1 MKMKKGDILLIII
14 VLLSVIS
21 YFGIKLIYKDTDAKS
36 IVIAVE
42 GKEYYRI
49 NMKDLNEKRH
59 IHIDLDSGKFI
70 DITADRNGVYVSD
83 VVCPDRIC
91 EKTGIIDKVGQSI
104 VCLPNKVQVYI
115 EGSEK
120 TNVDSV
126 SH

>member
-1 MKMKKGDILLIII
+1 MKMKKGDILLIAI
-14 VLLSVIS
+14 VLLSIIS
-21 YFGIKLIYKDTDAKS
+21 YFGMKLIYKDTDNKV
-36 IVIAVE
+36 IVISIN
-42 GKEYYRI
+42 GKEYERI
-49 NMKDLNEKRH
+49 YMKDLNEKRQ

-70 DITADRNGVYVSD
+70 DITADKNGAYVSD

-91 EKTGIIDKVGQSI
+91 VKTGVIDKAGQSI

-120 TNVDSV
+120 ADVDSV